1 MAQSGLAEVV
11 LGNLALKNSSDRSVR
26 RFAEK
31 MIHDHSNTNME
42 LKAIS
47 GQLHLKEPSTLGPG
61 KESMV
66 EELRTRAGVE
76 FDIAYANAMV
86 ESHSKALVILD
97 QGVGKLGKEKLKTF
111 AEKTS
116 KVISE
121 HLGHARDLQ
130 RTVR

>member
-1 MAQSGLAEVV
+1 
-11 LGNLALKNSSDRSVR
+11 
-26 RFAEK
+26 
-31 MIHDHSNTNME
+31 
-42 LKAIS
+42 
-47 GQLHLKEPSTLGPG
+47 
-61 KESMV
+61 MV
-66 EELRTRAGVE
+66 EELRTRVGVE

-97 QGVGKLGKEKLKTF
+97 QEVGKLGNEKLKTF

-121 HLGHARDLQ
+121 HLENARDLQ